1 MTNEST
7 TQSPGFALPRR
18 PPPTGEDRWMNDA
31 TRELAVA
38 IATLR
43 DADEALRFLR
53 DLCTVNELR
62 EFAARWEVARLLDA
76 GTSYHEISDRTGASS
91 ATISRVNQ
99 WLRYG
104 RDGYRLV
111 LDRPGAHEATAPM
124 TAVDALRLAVPNKG
138 RLEAP
143 AVELLRGA
151 GLEFELS
158 ERRLSAGVRNAD
170 VELLF
175 VRTED
180 VAEYVA
186 DGLVELGLTGADL
199 VAERGGALH
208 TILPLGFG
216 ACSLVL
222 AVPRDAAA
230 DIGRRSRRLPHRD
243 LVPARDRGAS
253 WPMPASR
260 PRWSRSAARS
270 RSRRSSAWPTRS
282 STSWRRAARCA
293 STGCGRSPRSSP
305 RRRCWWRGTGPPRRD
320 ERVSRPL
327 VDMLRSVLDARGR
340 EYMMMNAPA
349 EALDRIRAL
358 IPGLSGPTVMP
369 LADPAFIAV
378 HSVVERSQLWRI
390 VPALKAAG
398 ARDILVVPIEKVVR

>member
-1 MTNEST
+1 MST
-7 TQSPGFALPRR
+7 
-18 PPPTGEDRWMNDA
+18 PPP
-31 TRELAVA
+31 
-38 IATLR
+38 
-43 DADEALRFLR
+43 
-53 DLCTVNELR
+53 
-62 EFAARWEVARLLDA
+62 
-76 GTSYHEISDRTGASS
+76 
-91 ATISRVNQ
+91 
-99 WLRYG
+99 
-104 RDGYRLV
+104 
-111 LDRPGAHEATAPM
+111 
-124 TAVDALRLAVPNKG
+124 LRLAVPNKG

-143 AVELLRGA
+143 AIELLRSA

-199 VAERGGALH
+199 VAEHGGELK

-222 AVPRDAAA
+222 AVPRERTSSSIEDLAGCRIATSFPRVTHAFLARSGVEAQVVEVRGAVEVTPQLGVADAVVDLVASGSTLRVNGLRPIA
-230 DIGRRSRRLPHRD
+230 TLLASEAVLVARIGR
-243 LVPARDRGAS
+243 AEA
-253 WPMPASR
+253 
-260 PRWSRSAARS
+260 
-270 RSRRSSAWPTRS
+270 
-282 STSWRRAARCA
+282 
-293 STGCGRSPRSSP
+293 
-305 RRRCWWRGTGPPRRD
+305 D
-320 ERVSRPL
+320 ERVAAL

-358 IPGLSGPTVMP
+358 IPGLSEPTVMP
-369 LADPAFIAV
+369 LADPAYIAV

>member
-1 MTNEST
+1 MI
-7 TQSPGFALPRR
+7 P
-18 PPPTGEDRWMNDA
+18 
-31 TRELAVA
+31 
-38 IATLR
+38 
-43 DADEALRFLR
+43 
-53 DLCTVNELR
+53 
-62 EFAARWEVARLLDA
+62 
-76 GTSYHEISDRTGASS
+76 
-91 ATISRVNQ
+91 
-99 WLRYG
+99 
-104 RDGYRLV
+104 
-111 LDRPGAHEATAPM
+111 TAP
-124 TAVDALRLAVPNKG
+124 LRLAVPNKG

-143 AVELLRGA
+143 AIDLLRSA

-158 ERRLSAGVRNAD
+158 ERRLSAGVRNVD
-170 VELLF
+170 MELLF

-199 VAERGGALH
+199 VAEHGGALR
-208 TILPLGFG
+208 TVLPLGFG

-230 DIGRRSRRLPHRD
+230 SAVTDLAGCRIATSFPRVTAAFLADAGVEAQVVEVRGAVEVTPQLGVADAVVD
-243 LVPARDRGAS
+243 LVASGSTLRVNGLRPIATLLASEAVLVARN
-253 WPMPASR
+253 
-260 PRWSRSAARS
+260 
-270 RSRRSSAWPTRS
+270 
-282 STSWRRAARCA
+282 
-293 STGCGRSPRSSP
+293 
-305 RRRCWWRGTGPPRRD
+305 GTADTD
-320 ERVSRPL
+320 ERVGGL

-340 EYMMMNAPA
+340 EYMMMNAPVA
-349 EALDRIRAL
+349 ALERIRAL

>member
-1 MTNEST
+1 MN
-7 TQSPGFALPRR
+7 
-18 PPPTGEDRWMNDA
+18 PT
-31 TRELAVA
+31 
-38 IATLR
+38 
-43 DADEALRFLR
+43 
-53 DLCTVNELR
+53 
-62 EFAARWEVARLLDA
+62 
-76 GTSYHEISDRTGASS
+76 S
-91 ATISRVNQ
+91 A
-99 WLRYG
+99 
-104 RDGYRLV
+104 
-111 LDRPGAHEATAPM
+111 P
-124 TAVDALRLAVPNKG
+124 LRLAVPNKG

-143 AVELLRGA
+143 AIELLRSA

-199 VAERGGALH
+199 VAEHGGELT

-222 AVPRDAAA
+222 AVPRERRADDVSDLAGCRIATSFPRVTQAFLAAA
-230 DIGRRSRRLPHRD
+230 GVEAQVVEVRGAVEVTPQLGVADAVVD
-243 LVPARDRGAS
+243 LVASGSTLRVNGLRPIATLLASEAVLVARNG
-253 WPMPASR
+253 
-260 PRWSRSAARS
+260 
-270 RSRRSSAWPTRS
+270 
-282 STSWRRAARCA
+282 RAEA
-293 STGCGRSPRSSP
+293 
-305 RRRCWWRGTGPPRRD
+305 D
-320 ERVSRPL
+320 ERVAAL

-349 EALDRIRAL
+349 DALDRIRAL